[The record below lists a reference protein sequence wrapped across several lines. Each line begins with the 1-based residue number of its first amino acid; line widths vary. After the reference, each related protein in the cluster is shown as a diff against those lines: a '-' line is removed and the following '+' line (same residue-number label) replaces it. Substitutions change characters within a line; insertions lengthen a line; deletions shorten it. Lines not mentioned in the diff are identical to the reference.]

1 MTTRGDAAM
10 WRIRSLPELLD
21 LALIAVGFSATLL
34 AYVWLAPDAF
44 SDITRGELAEGMAA
58 SVVAV
63 WIGAR
68 MQRHGG
74 ADNAW
79 QLFLEQLCFAAGLN
93 LIAQA
98 LLAYVFVFSL
108 PSALTMSGC
117 VAAVFLLT
125 LARAWT
131 ERHLVASDR
140 GVLLAGYNSIA
151 REIVAAM
158 QLPVLGYLGDPEEGE
173 AGIQCLGSID
183 QLDEA
188 IGNRRPSHLLIAF
201 RNWVAHISPIPLL
214 RYRQQGIIV
223 DNAPD
228 LYEHVLRRVRADRL
242 EPADLLLSPALQA
255 DSRAMA
261 LQAIYTN
268 VIGLVFLLAASPV
281 MILVSICVV
290 IFSGGWPI
298 FETVPCLGF
307 QKIPFLLLRF
317 RTTRGDGSG
326 KSAIGRL
333 ITVLRLVNLP
343 QLLNVVR
350 GDMALFGPRPMRQAF
365 ANRLTQ
371 LMPFYSHRF
380 SVKPGILGWV
390 QMHELSGLAME
401 ECRRI
406 EYDLYYV
413 KEGSPLL
420 DCEILLRTL
429 LGAVKPQPSA
439 MAHRPNE
446 D

>member
-1 MTTRGDAAM
+1 MRPCDDAAR
-10 WRIRSLPELLD
+10 WRFRSLPELLD
-21 LALIAVGFSATLL
+21 LVLIATGFSATL
-34 AYVWLAPDAF
+34 AVCFRVSPEAF
-44 SDITRGELAEGMAA
+44 SEITSNELAEGMAA
-58 SVVAV
+58 SVIAV
-63 WIGAR
+63 WIGSR

-74 ADNAW
+74 ADSSW
-79 QLFLEQLCFAAGLN
+79 QFFLEQLCFAVGLN

-108 PSALTMSGC
+108 PTTLTMPGC
-117 VAAVFLLT
+117 LAAVLLVT
-125 LARAWT
+125 LVRAWT
-131 ERHLVASDR
+131 ERRLADSDR
-140 GVLLAGYNSIA
+140 GVLLVGHDAIA

-158 QLPVLGYLGDPEEGE
+158 RLPVLGFVDDRKTGE
-173 AGIQCLGSID
+173 AGLQCLGDIS
-183 QLDEA
+183 QLDEVV
-188 IGNRRPSHLLIAF
+188 GKRRPAHLLIGI
-201 RNWVAHISPIPLL
+201 RDWVSHISPIQLL
-214 RYRQQGIIV
+214 RYRQQGIVV
-223 DNAPD
+223 DHAPD
-228 LYEHVLRRVRADRL
+228 LYEHVLRRVCSDGL

-281 MILVSICVV
+281 MILVSICVAL
-290 IFSGGWPI
+290 FSDGWPV

-317 RTTRGDGSG
+317 RTTRKDGLG
-326 KSAIGRL
+326 LSAIGRL
-333 ITVLRLVNLP
+333 ITVLHLVNLP

-350 GDMALFGPRPMRQAF
+350 GDMALFGPRPVRHAF
-365 ANRLTQ
+365 AARLTQ

-380 SVKPGILGWV
+380 SVKPGILGWA
-390 QMHELSGLAME
+390 QMHAPWASAME
-401 ECRRI
+401 ESRQI

-420 DCEILLRTL
+420 DCEIFLRTL
-429 LGAVKPQPSA
+429 LGGKPQPSVLA
-439 MAHRPNE
+439 QQPSE

>member
-1 MTTRGDAAM
+1 M
-10 WRIRSLPELLD
+10 WRFRSLPELLD
-21 LALIAVGFSATLL
+21 LALIAAGFSAALL
-34 AYVWLAPDAF
+34 AYVWLVPDAF
-44 SDITRGELAEGMAA
+44 SDITRSELAEGMAA
-58 SVVAV
+58 SVAGV

-68 MQRHGG
+68 IQRHGG

-79 QLFLEQLCFAAGLN
+79 QFFLEQLCFAAGLN

-125 LARAWT
+125 LARLWT
-131 ERHLVASDR
+131 ERHLVESDR
-140 GVLLAGYNSIA
+140 GVLLAGYDPIA
-151 REIVAAM
+151 REIVTAM
-158 QLPVLGYLGDPEEGE
+158 RLPVLGYLGDPDE
-173 AGIQCLGSID
+173 AAAGVQRLGGIN
-183 QLDEA
+183 QLDEVVA
-188 IGNRRPSHLLIAF
+188 NRRP
-201 RNWVAHISPIPLL
+201 AHILISVTQWLSSVSPTQLL
-214 RYRQQGIIV
+214 RYRQNGIAV
-223 DNAPD
+223 DHAPD
-228 LYEHVLRRVRADRL
+228 LYEHLLRRVRADRL

-281 MILVSICVV
+281 MILASICVV
-290 IFSGGWPI
+290 IFSRGWPI
-298 FETVPCLGF
+298 LETVPCLGF

-317 RTTRGDGSG
+317 RTTRRDGRG
-326 KSAIGRL
+326 MSAIGRL
-333 ITVLRLVNLP
+333 ITSLRLVNLP

-350 GDMALFGPRPMRQAF
+350 GDMALFGPRPARHAF
-365 ANRLTQ
+365 AERLTQ

-380 SVKPGILGWV
+380 SVKPGILGWA
-390 QMHELSGLAME
+390 QMHELSGVAME

-429 LGAVKPQPSA
+429 LGGVKPGASVLAQQPGE
-439 MAHRPNE
+439 N
-446 D
+446 